1 MISTIAH
8 KIYISTMVV
17 AVAATAVIL
26 AFSGYSYY
34 TTGIEER
41 FFHADNEVL
50 KPSGFVGHGL
60 GIVGTLLILIGIF
73 FYMGRKRLRMFS
85 EVGLLKHW
93 LEFHIFLCSLGSL
106 LILFHTSFKFG
117 GLAAFGFW
125 SLVAVVVSGVVG
137 RFIYI
142 QIPHSIE
149 GRELSFNELKAMRNN
164 LSKQLNDNRV
174 LDADV
179 KMSIEAFSSSRA
191 LVYNNSLI
199 IRILRKYYFNKRAV
213 SNLKK
218 KLKGSRLSFVEK
230 RTVLK
235 LVKGEILLDRRLEE
249 LSTMQRLFK
258 YWHVAH
264 LPFALILLVIMV
276 IHVSVVLVMGYHWIF

>member
-1 MISTIAH
+1 MSPVAH

-73 FYMGRKRLRMFS
+73 SYMGRKRLRMFS

-125 SLVAVVVSGVVG
+125 SLVAVVVSGIVG

-142 QIPHSIE
+142 QIPRSIE

-164 LSKQLNDNRV
+164 LSKQLNDNSV

-191 LVYNNSLI
+191 LVYNNNLI
-199 IRILRKYYFNKRAV
+199 IRIFRKHYFNKRAV
-213 SNLKK
+213 RNLKK

-276 IHVSVVLVMGYHWIF
+276 VHVSVVLVMGYHWIF

>member
-1 MISTIAH
+1 
-8 KIYISTMVV
+8 MVV

>member
-1 MISTIAH
+1 MSPVAH

-73 FYMGRKRLRMFS
+73 SYMGRKRLRMFS

-93 LEFHIFLCSLGSL
+93 LELHIFLCSLGSL

-125 SLVAVVVSGVVG
+125 SLVAVVVSGIVG

-149 GRELSFNELKAMRNN
+149 GRELSFNELKTMRNE
-164 LSKQLNDNRV
+164 LTKELNENSV
-174 LDADV
+174 LDQDV
-179 KMSIEAFSSSRA
+179 KRTIEEFSSSRT
-191 LVYNNSLI
+191 LVYHNVFI
-199 IRILRKYYFNKRAV
+199 IRIIRKHFFNIRALRKVRR
-213 SNLKK
+213 SLKT
-218 KLKGSRLSFVEK
+218 SRLSGNEYQKVIW
-230 RTVLK
+230 
-235 LVKGEILLDRRLEE
+235 LVKREILLDRRLEE

-264 LPFALILLVIMV
+264 LPFALIFLVIMV
-276 IHVSVVLVMGYHWIF
+276 VHVSVVLVMGYHWIF

>member
-1 MISTIAH
+1 MMSPVTH
-8 KIYISTMVV
+8 KFYISTMVV
-17 AVAATAVIL
+17 AVAVTAAIL
-26 AFSGYSYY
+26 AFTGYSYY
-34 TTGIEER
+34 ATGLEDR

-50 KPSGFVGHGL
+50 KPSGLVGHGL

-73 FYMGRKRLRMFS
+73 SYMGRKRLRMFS
-85 EVGLLKHW
+85 EVGLLIHW

-125 SLVAVVVSGVVG
+125 SLVAVVVSGIVG

-149 GRELSFNELKAMRNN
+149 GRELSFNELKLMRNE
-164 LSKQLNDNRV
+164 LSKELSENSV
-174 LDADV
+174 LDQDV
-179 KMSIEAFSSSRA
+179 KRTIEEFSSSRT
-191 LVYNNSLI
+191 LVYHNVFI
-199 IRILRKYYFNKRAV
+199 IRIIRKHFFNIRALRKVRR
-213 SNLKK
+213 SLKT
-218 KLKGSRLSFVEK
+218 SRLSGNEYRKVIW
-230 RTVLK
+230 

-276 IHVSVVLVMGYHWIF
+276 VHVSVVLVMGYHWIF

>member
-1 MISTIAH
+1 MSPVAH
-8 KIYISTMVV
+8 KFYISTMVV

-73 FYMGRKRLRMFS
+73 SYMGRKRLRIFS

-93 LEFHIFLCSLGSL
+93 LELHIFLCSLGSL

-125 SLVAVVVSGVVG
+125 SLVAVVVSGIVG

-142 QIPHSIE
+142 QIPRSIE

-164 LSKQLNDNRV
+164 LSKQLNDTSV

-191 LVYNNSLI
+191 LVYNN
-199 IRILRKYYFNKRAV
+199 N
-213 SNLKK
+213 
-218 KLKGSRLSFVEK
+218 
-230 RTVLK
+230 
-235 LVKGEILLDRRLEE
+235 
-249 LSTMQRLFK
+249 
-258 YWHVAH
+258 
-264 LPFALILLVIMV
+264 
-276 IHVSVVLVMGYHWIF
+276 

>member
-1 MISTIAH
+1 MMSPVTH
-8 KIYISTMVV
+8 KFYISTMVV
-17 AVAATAVIL
+17 AVAVTAAIL
-26 AFSGYSYY
+26 AFTGYSYY
-34 TTGIEER
+34 ATGLEDR

-50 KPSGFVGHGL
+50 KPSGLVGHGL

-73 FYMGRKRLRMFS
+73 SYMGRKRLRMFS
-85 EVGLLKHW
+85 EVGLLIHW

-125 SLVAVVVSGVVG
+125 SLVAVVVSGIVG

-149 GRELSFNELKAMRNN
+149 GRELSFNELKLMRNE
-164 LSKQLNDNRV
+164 LSKELSENSV
-174 LDADV
+174 LDQDV
-179 KMSIEAFSSSRA
+179 KRTIEEFSSSRT
-191 LVYNNSLI
+191 LVYHNVFI
-199 IRILRKYYFNKRAV
+199 IRIIRKHFFNNRALRKVRR
-213 SNLKK
+213 SLKT
-218 KLKGSRLSFVEK
+218 SRLSGNEYRKVIW
-230 RTVLK
+230 

-276 IHVSVVLVMGYHWIF
+276 VHVSVVLVMGYHWIF

>member
-1 MISTIAH
+1 MMSPVAH

-17 AVAATAVIL
+17 AVAVTAVIL
-26 AFSGYSYY
+26 TYIGYSYY
-34 TTGIEER
+34 ATGLEER

-50 KPSGFVGHGL
+50 KPSGLVGHGL

-73 FYMGRKRLRMFS
+73 SYMGRKRLRIFS

-142 QIPHSIE
+142 QIPRSIE
-149 GRELSFNELKAMRNN
+149 GRELSFNELKAMRSN

-191 LVYNNSLI
+191 LVYNNNLI
-199 IRILRKYYFNKRAV
+199 IRVFRKHYFNKRAV
-213 SNLKK
+213 RNLKK

-276 IHVSVVLVMGYHWIF
+276 VHVSVVLVMGYHWIF

>member
-1 MISTIAH
+1 
-8 KIYISTMVV
+8 MVV
-17 AVAATAVIL
+17 VVAATAVIL
-26 AFSGYSYY
+26 AFTGYSYY
-34 TTGIEER
+34 ATGLEER
-41 FFHADNEVL
+41 FFHAGNEVL
-50 KPSGFVGHGL
+50 KPSGLVGHGL
-60 GIVGTLLILIGIF
+60 GIFGTLLILIGIF

-93 LEFHIFLCSLGSL
+93 LELHIFLCSLGSL

-142 QIPHSIE
+142 QIPRSIE
-149 GRELSFNELKAMRNN
+149 GRELSFNELKVMRNN
-164 LSKQLNDNRV
+164 LSKQLNETSV

-179 KMSIEAFSSSRA
+179 KMSIEKFSSSRA
-191 LVYNNSLI
+191 LVYNNNLI
-199 IRILRKYYFNKRAV
+199 IRAFRKHYFNKRALR
-213 SNLKK
+213 NIKT
-218 KLKGSRLSFVEK
+218 KLNGSKLSLVEK

-264 LPFALILLVIMV
+264 LPFALILLVIMTV
-276 IHVSVVLVMGYHWIF
+276 HVSVVLVMGYHWIL